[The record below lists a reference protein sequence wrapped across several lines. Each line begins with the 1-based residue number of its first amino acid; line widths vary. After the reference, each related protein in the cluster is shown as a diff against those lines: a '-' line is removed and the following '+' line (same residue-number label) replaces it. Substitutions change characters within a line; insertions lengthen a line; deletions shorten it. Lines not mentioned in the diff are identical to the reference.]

1 MPRSWIVKSRSLV
14 LLAVIFLIGCGAL
27 NPYCGSARPKPV
39 LTALAPTTATFV
51 QIQAGFLVTVTG
63 SRFVSSSVI
72 LWNGVALPTTVM
84 SNTQLQVTV
93 TTAQVSAPGNS
104 QVAVHTPANTAGD
117 LGCDSGGNSQ
127 AITFTVT

>member
-1 MPRSWIVKSRSLV
+1 MPLNWIVKSRSLIP
-14 LLAVIFLIGCGAL
+14 LAVFLLTGCGAL
-27 NPYCGSARPKPV
+27 NPFCGSARPKPI

-72 LWNGVALPTTVM
+72 LWNGVALPTTVI
-84 SNTQLQVTV
+84 SNTQLQVTI
-93 TTAQVSAPGNS
+93 TPTQASAPGNS

-127 AITFTVT
+127 ALTFTVT